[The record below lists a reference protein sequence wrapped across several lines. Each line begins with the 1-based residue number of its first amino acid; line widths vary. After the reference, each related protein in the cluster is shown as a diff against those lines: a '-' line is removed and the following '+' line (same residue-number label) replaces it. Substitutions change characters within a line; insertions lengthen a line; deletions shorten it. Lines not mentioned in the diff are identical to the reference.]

1 MPITQQY
8 INTGGTMQEFLSK
21 FWRATIEFDMLQP
34 NDRILVG
41 LSGGKDSTFLLK
53 CLVAARSILPFKIE
67 VAAVTLDPMFTDD
80 FPVDRLQE
88 LCDSLQVEFF
98 CERVNI
104 NAVIQ
109 EKKYKSPC
117 FSCAYFRRAATNR
130 VAMSNGFNKI
140 ALGHH
145 HDDAVETFTM
155 NILTSGQVRAFLP
168 VTYLSRSKLHVI
180 RPLVYFREHEV
191 RSAIKK
197 LGIQPLKS
205 PCPYDGCTK
214 REHIKELLRFFNK
227 EADKEAYDH
236 LGAAMRTSNDQEL
249 WPARPSRQELA
260 AKHKN
265 FWAMR

>member
-1 MPITQQY
+1 
-8 INTGGTMQEFLSK
+8 MQEFLSK
-21 FWRATIEFDMLQP
+21 FWRASIEFEMLAP

-53 CLVAARSILPFKIE
+53 CLAHAKNILPFPIE
-67 VAAVTLDPMFTDD
+67 VAAFTLDPMFTQD
-80 FPVDRLQE
+80 FPTDKLQS
-88 LCDSLQVEFF
+88 LCDNIGVQFF
-98 CERVNI
+98 TEQVNI

-130 VAMSNGFNKI
+130 VAITNGFNKI

-155 NILTSGQVRAFLP
+155 NLLTSGQVRTFLP
-168 VTYLSRSKLHVI
+168 VTYLSRSNLHVI
-180 RPLVYFREHEV
+180 RPLVYFREYEI

-197 LGIQPLKS
+197 LGIEPLKS

-214 REHIKELLRFFNK
+214 REHMKELLRYFNQ
-227 EADKEAYDH
+227 EVDKEAYDH
-236 LGAAMRTSNDQEL
+236 LAAAMRTSAEQEL

-260 AKHKN
+260 QKHKD

>member
-1 MPITQQY
+1 
-8 INTGGTMQEFLSK
+8 MQEFLSK
-21 FWRATIEFDMLQP
+21 FWRASIEFEMLKP
-34 NDRILVG
+34 HDKILVG

-53 CLVAARSILPFKIE
+53 CLVAAKKILPFEIQ

-80 FPVDRLQE
+80 FPIEKLQA

-130 VAMSNGFNKI
+130 IAVNNGFNKI

-155 NILTSGQVRAFLP
+155 NLLTSGQVRTFSP
-168 VTYLSRSKLHVI
+168 VTYLSRSNLHVI
-180 RPLVYFREHEV
+180 RPLVYFREYEI
-191 RSAIKK
+191 RDAINK

-205 PCPYDGCTK
+205 PCPHDGCTK
-214 REHIKELLRFFNK
+214 REHMKNLLKYFN
-227 EADKEAYDH
+227 EQVDKEAYEH
-236 LGAAMRTSNDQEL
+236 LGAAMRTSNEQDL

-260 AKHKN
+260 AKHKD